1 VKIQYIL
8 TAVFALTIW
17 SCKTI
22 EVNPSV
28 VKETKELTEN
38 QFNYDTV
45 FVSGDT
51 LVAVVKY
58 SGGCGSHEFKL
69 ESNGPLLK
77 SLPPK
82 QPLRIVHR
90 SDGDPCRA
98 HLKETYKFGIED
110 YRGTSNGAT
119 ILMLENWKPHLSY
132 SY

>member
-1 VKIQYIL
+1 MKTPCIL
-8 TAVFALTIW
+8 IAVLALTIW

-22 EVNPSV
+22 EENPAIAR
-28 VKETKELTEN
+28 EFKELSEN

-51 LVAVVKY
+51 LVAIVTY
-58 SGGCGSHEFKL
+58 SGGCGFHEFKL

-98 HLKETYKFGIED
+98 HVKETYKFGIKD
-110 YRGTSNGAT
+110 YRGTTNGAT
-119 ILMLENWKPHLSY
+119 VLMLENWKPHLSY

>member
-1 VKIQYIL
+1 MKIQFIL
-8 TAVFALTIW
+8 TALLALTIW

-22 EVNPSV
+22 EENPLV
-28 VKETKELTEN
+28 RKESKELTET

-51 LVAVVKY
+51 LVAVVTY
-58 SGGCGSHEFKL
+58 SGGCGAHEFKL
-69 ESNGPLLK
+69 ESNGPMLK
-77 SLPPK
+77 SMPPK

-98 HLKETYKFGIED
+98 HLKETYKFCIED
-110 YRGTSNGAT
+110 YRSIPNGTMV
-119 ILMLENWKPHLSY
+119 LMLENWNSNLRY

>member
-1 VKIQYIL
+1 MKISCIL
-8 TAVFALTIW
+8 TAVLALTIW

-22 EVNPSV
+22 EENPPSA
-28 VKETKELTEN
+28 KESKELTET

-51 LVAVVKY
+51 LVAVVTY

-69 ESNGPLLK
+69 ESNGPMLK
-77 SLPPK
+77 SMPPK

-98 HLKETYKFGIED
+98 HLKETYKYGIED
-110 YRGTSNGAT
+110 YRGTPNGT
-119 ILMLENWKPHLSY
+119 TVLMLENWNPNLSY